1 MSKDDIPLF
10 LVYVTAVLSLVTLFV
25 QINIYLVR

>member
-1 MSKDDIPLF
+1 MSEDDIPLF
-10 LVYVTAVLSLVTLFV
+10 LVYATAVLSLVTMFV

>member
-1 MSKDDIPLF
+1 MSEDDILLF
-10 LVYVTAVLSLVTLFV
+10 LVYATAVLSLVTMFV

>member
-1 MSKDDIPLF
+1 MREDDIPLF